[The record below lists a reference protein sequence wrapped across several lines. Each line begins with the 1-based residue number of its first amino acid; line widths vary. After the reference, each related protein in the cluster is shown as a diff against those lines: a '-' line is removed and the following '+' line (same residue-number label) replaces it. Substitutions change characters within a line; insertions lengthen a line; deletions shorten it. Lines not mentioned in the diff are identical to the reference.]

1 MLSMGGSILTDED
14 RKLLLRVSRL
24 LEEVLETLEVMSD
37 KETVK
42 AIREAE
48 EDLKAGR
55 VRGYDEFVE
64 ELRRSGEI

>member
-1 MLSMGGSILTDED
+1 MGGSILTDED
-14 RKLLLRVSRL
+14 RKLLLRVNQL

-37 KETVK
+37 KETVE

-48 EDLKAGR
+48 EDVKAGR
-55 VRGYDEFVE
+55 IRGYDEFVE